1 MDELK
6 KNNILHI
13 VLENGSKI
21 EGIVEDYQK
30 DRVMVLIG
38 DKYLEQAKT
47 IKELDDLKVTAKTQF
62 GLKKMISGVIYT
74 LDKTNHIV
82 IENAPSVPV
91 TQKRADVRAV
101 DDFEFQ
107 ITADDKQYSAI
118 CLNISAGGIAFSVKD
133 AEFEKDKKIDIIFAQ
148 EIFSKEIKCS
158 AKIIKKNDGYFSAIY
173 TKINE
178 HDKNKIVK
186 RIYRLLSA
194 K

>member
-30 DRVMVLIG
+30 DRVLVLI
-38 DKYLEQAKT
+38 DNKYIEDAKT
-47 IKELDDLKVTAKTQF
+47 IKELDDLQVTAKTHF
-62 GLKKMISGVIYT
+62 GLKKMISGVIYA
-74 LDKTNHIV
+74 LNKNNQIV
-82 IENAPSVPV
+82 IENSPSIKV
-91 TQKRADVRAV
+91 TQKRSDVRSV
-101 DDFEFQ
+101 DDFEFIVEADNQ
-107 ITADDKQYSAI
+107 IYSAK
-118 CLNISAGGIAFSVKD
+118 CLNISAGGIAFIIND
-133 AEFEKDKKIDIIFAQ
+133 AEFETDKEININFPK
-148 EIFSKEIKCS
+148 EIFSIDIKCS
-158 AKIIKKNDGYFSAIY
+158 AKIIKKNDGYYSAIY

-186 RIYRLLSA
+186 RIYKILST